1 MLPAENRLTKDRDY
15 EILFTEGKFAGSN
28 FVTAKMWV
36 IEPEKY
42 PRRNY
47 LKTDLKIGFL
57 VSKKVDKRAVVRN
70 RLKRQM
76 REVVRLLL
84 KDNKLKPGSMIAFMA
99 KPEAK
104 TAEYQ
109 DLETDI
115 LFILKRM
122 RVLYD

>member
-1 MLPAENRLTKDRDY
+1 MLPTEHRLTKDRDF
-15 EILFTEGKFAGSN
+15 EILFTEGKFVGGK
-28 FVTAKMWV
+28 FITAKVWV

-84 KDNKLKPGSMIAFMA
+84 KDSALKPGSMVAFMA

-109 DLETDI
+109 DLQADI
-115 LFILKRM
+115 IFILKRM
-122 RVLYD
+122 KVL

>member
-1 MLPAENRLTKDRDY
+1 MLPAEYRLTKDRDF
-15 EILFTEGKFAGSN
+15 EILFAEGKFFGGK
-28 FVTAKMWV
+28 FLTAKAWV

-42 PRRNY
+42 LRRNY
-47 LKTDLKIGFL
+47 QKTNLKIGFL

-84 KDNKLKPGSMIAFMA
+84 KEEKLQAGSMIAFMA

-109 DLETDI
+109 DLEADI
-115 LFILKRM
+115 IFLLKRM
-122 RVLYD
+122 RVL

>member
-1 MLPAENRLTKDRDY
+1 MLPAENRLTKDRDF
-15 EILFTEGKFAGSN
+15 EILFTEGKFVGGQ
-28 FVTAKMWV
+28 FLTAKMWLV
-36 IEPEKY
+36 EPAKY

-76 REVVRLLL
+76 REVVRLILQEGKIKSGL
-84 KDNKLKPGSMIAFMA
+84 MIAFMA

-104 TAEYQ
+104 TAEYL

-115 LFILKRM
+115 VTLLKRM
-122 RVLYD
+122 RAL

>member
-1 MLPAENRLTKDRDY
+1 MLPVQNRLTKDRDY
-15 EILFTEGKFAGSN
+15 EILFTEGKFVGSK
-28 FVTAKMWV
+28 FLTAKIWLV
-36 IEPEKY
+36 EPEKY

-47 LKTDLKIGFL
+47 QKTDLKIGFL

-84 KDNKLKPGSMIAFMA
+84 KENKLQPGFMIAFLA

-109 DLETDI
+109 DFEADVN
-115 LFILKRM
+115 FILKRL
-122 RVLYD
+122 RVL